1 MAIVRP
7 ALAWTAAALTGAAA
21 GATLSVGLVMAFG
34 YVEWPFLGWVWL
46 VLAGVGAVLAL
57 VGGAV
62 LVPLATAAAR
72 HLSPPRPA
80 ADMLFAAVT
89 AFAILMGVRALIFA
103 RARDPVGLPDPG
115 VILLVPLLAG
125 ALAGFVYWRLAQRR

>member
-7 ALAWTAAALTGAAA
+7 ALAWTAAALAGAAA
-21 GATLSVGLVMAFG
+21 GASLSVGLVIAYG
-34 YVEWPFLGWVWL
+34 YFEWPFLGWVWL

-57 VGGAV
+57 IAGAV

-72 HLSPPRPA
+72 RIAAPRPA
-80 ADMLFAAVT
+80 ADMAFAALA
-89 AFAILMGVRALIFA
+89 AFAILMAVRALVFS
-103 RARDPVGLPDPG
+103 RARDPVGVPDPG
-115 VILLVPLLAG
+115 LILVVPVLAG